1 MHKRGGGGVLRSR
14 VPAKRDI
21 WRNLLGSFV
30 VIAGHLS
37 WPYGLV
43 ILDKRQAGPVC
54 RAEGVRWRRRRRPSN
69 GGTTRRVSQEDA
81 TTIDSESK
89 CGINVY
95 ARSHLNNSCTRIS
108 AWQLINKIKFIFT
121 YAELCRDG
129 NGDCWRCLLRSCHHH
144 HQHFLRRMMRQPNE
158 RRTCYGPV
166 VRPQFRIVPVRW
178 AAVV

>member
-1 MHKRGGGGVLRSR
+1 MHKRGGGGGVLRSR

-37 WPYGLV
+37 YGRMVWLSWT
-43 ILDKRQAGPVC
+43 RGRHGMQS
-54 RAEGVRWRRRRRPSN
+54 RRSSLASSSSAIQGREEAM
-69 GGTTRRVSQEDA
+69 RRVTQEDA

-121 YAELCRDG
+121 YAELCIDG
-129 NGDCWRCLLRSCHHH
+129 HGDCWQFLLRSSHHH
-144 HQHFLRRMMRQPNE
+144 HQHSLRRWWDSRTNE
-158 RRTCYGPV
+158 GHV
-166 VRPQFRIVPVRW
+166 MVQ
-178 AAVV
+178 

>member
-1 MHKRGGGGVLRSR
+1 MHKRGRGGGVPRSR
-14 VPAKRDI
+14 LPAKRDI

-37 WPYGLV
+37 YGRMVWLSWTRG
-43 ILDKRQAGPVC
+43 RQAWY
-54 RAEGVRWRRRRRPSN
+54 AEQKEFVGVVVLGRPRE
-69 GGTTRRVSQEDA
+69 GTTWRVTQEDA

-121 YAELCRDG
+121 YAELCIDG
-129 NGDCWRCLLRSCHHH
+129 HGDCWQCLLRSCHHH
-144 HQHFLRRMMRQPNE
+144 HQHSLRRWWDSRTNE
-158 RRTCYGPV
+158 GHV
-166 VRPQFRIVPVRW
+166 MVQ
-178 AAVV
+178 